1 MCVAHFWG
9 RVVWRHSQF
18 AETLQGSAIG
28 IAGGWLVTEHH
39 LLVFL
44 LQVLL
49 LLGLA
54 RGLGEVLRHWGHP
67 SLVGEILVGICLG
80 PTLLGRFASELQPML
95 FPDDVVQRT
104 MLATVSW
111 FGVLFLLLETGLEVD
126 VSAAWRQRGP
136 ALKVGIIGILVPLA
150 LGFGCSLWL
159 AEQYMVNPA
168 HRLTFALFL
177 STIMSISAM
186 AVMARV
192 LHDLDLIKSDLGLLT
207 LCGYA
212 VNDIL
217 AWVIFSLLL
226 AFTTQSSV
234 ALSTIA
240 FFLCITIAFTAACL
254 TLGRRLV
261 DQAIAAITTG
271 LPRQQGTVL
280 TFVCCLGLLI
290 GCITQG
296 MGLNALFGFF
306 LAGVMAGEAR
316 ALSERTRQILSQMV
330 HAVFVPLYFAGI
342 GLWLDFLTNFD
353 LRLIVFVT
361 VVSIVGKFVGA
372 RLGTLG
378 TTLSREDRL
387 SIGIAFTPGGVTE
400 IILAQVALENHI
412 FTEPVFVAIVISAIA
427 SALFVGPVLL
437 WSIRRRQEIRILE
450 FFLRRAVIPHVRGT
464 TRAEVIQELCAA
476 VADHSPLLDRETLT
490 AAVREREDL
499 MGTGV
504 GNGVA
509 IPHARLAT
517 LTKPVLTFGRS
528 VSGVEWDAPDGLP
541 AHFIFLLLT
550 PVVDEG
556 LQLQSLAALARGMSA
571 ANARAQLTQANT
583 SQEVWQALQDAL
595 GTQKLARVKNVQPQA
610 AR

>member
-1 MCVAHFWG
+1 V
-9 RVVWRHSQF
+9 S
-18 AETLQGSAIG
+18 
-28 IAGGWLVTEHH
+28 EHH

-67 SLVGEILVGICLG
+67 PLVVEILVGICLG
-80 PTLLGRFASELQPML
+80 PTLLGRFAPDLQQML

-104 MLATVSW
+104 MLETVSW

-136 ALKVGIIGILVPLA
+136 ALKVGIIGVVVPLV

-159 AEQYMVNPA
+159 AEQYVANHA
-168 HRLTFALFL
+168 QRLIFALFL

-192 LHDLDLIKSDLGLLT
+192 LHDLDLLKSDLGLLT

-234 ALSTIA
+234 ELSTITV
-240 FFLCITIAFTAACL
+240 FLFITIAFTAVCL

-261 DQAIAAITTG
+261 DHAIAAITTS
-271 LPRQQGTVL
+271 LPQQQGTVL

-290 GCITQG
+290 GCVTQW

-353 LRLIVFVT
+353 VLLIVFVT

-378 TTLSREDRL
+378 TTLSRDDRL
-387 SIGIAFTPGGVTE
+387 SIGIAFTPGGITE
-400 IILAQVALENHI
+400 IILAKVALENKI

-437 WSIRRRQEIRILE
+437 WSIQRRKEIHILE
-450 FFLRRAVIPHVRGT
+450 FFLRRAVIPNLRGT
-464 TRAEVIQELCAA
+464 TRDEAIQELCAA
-476 VADHSPLLDRETLT
+476 VADHRAVLDRETLT
-490 AAVREREDL
+490 TAVRAREDL

-509 IPHARLAT
+509 IPHARLET

-528 VSGVEWDAPDGLP
+528 VAGVEWDAPDGLP

-556 LQLQSLAALARGMSA
+556 LQLQSLAALARGMSNE
-571 ANARAQLTQANT
+571 NARVQLTQANT

-595 GTQKLARVKNVQPQA
+595 GTQKLARMKNTQ
-610 AR
+610 

>member
-1 MCVAHFWG
+1 M
-9 RVVWRHSQF
+9 S
-18 AETLQGSAIG
+18 
-28 IAGGWLVTEHH
+28 EHH
-39 LLVFL
+39 LFVFL
-44 LQVLL
+44 VQVLL
-49 LLGLA
+49 LLSLA
-54 RGLGEVLRHWGHP
+54 RGLGEVLRYWGAP
-67 SLVGEILVGICLG
+67 ALVGEILVGICLG
-80 PTLLGRFASELQPML
+80 PTLLGRFAPELHLLL

-104 MLATVSW
+104 MLETVSW

-136 ALKVGIIGILVPLA
+136 ALKVGVIGVVVPLL

-159 AEQYMVNPA
+159 AEQYVSTETQ
-168 HRLTFALFL
+168 RFTFALFL
-177 STIMSISAM
+177 ATIMAISGL

-192 LHDLDLIKSDLGLLT
+192 LHDLDLLKSDLGLLT

-212 VNDIL
+212 INDIL

-226 AFTTQSSV
+226 AFTTSTAVEWQSV
-234 ALSTIA
+234 AFVLLTT
-240 FFLCITIAFTAACL
+240 LAFTAFCL
-254 TLGRRLV
+254 TVGRRSV
-261 DQAIAAITTG
+261 DAVIATITRK
-271 LPRQQGTVL
+271 LPQQPGTVL

-290 GCITQG
+290 GCLTQG
-296 MGLNALFGFF
+296 LGLNALFGFF

-342 GLWLDFLTNFD
+342 GLRLDFLENFD
-353 LRLIVFVT
+353 LVLIVFIT
-361 VVSIVGKFVGA
+361 VVAVVGKFLGA

-400 IILAQVALENHI
+400 IILAQVALENKI
-412 FTEPVFVAIVISAIA
+412 FTDPVFVAVVISTIA

-437 WSIRRRQEIRILE
+437 WSIQRRKELHILE
-450 FFLRRAVIPHVRGT
+450 FFLRRAVIPNLRGM
-464 TRAEVIQELCAA
+464 TRDEVIQELCAT
-476 VADHSPLLDRETLT
+476 VADHLPIVERATLT
-490 AAVREREDL
+490 EAVRAREDL

-528 VSGVEWDAPDGLP
+528 VGGIEWNAPDGLP
-541 AHFIFLLLT
+541 AHFVFLLLT

-556 LQLQSLAALARGMSA
+556 LQLQSLAALARGMS
-571 ANARAQLTQANT
+571 NENVRVQLAQANT

-595 GTQKLARVKNVQPQA
+595 GMQKLARKA
-610 AR
+610 KEK